1 MQLTK
6 QDQSQK
12 TALGYLRISDKKQI
26 KGESLANQREAIR
39 NYAYTN
45 DVSVIEWFTDE
56 AKSGKNAD
64 RQALQNLIVTAAK
77 MKGQIDYV
85 LVYKMSRA
93 SRDIDSYVMVIKS
106 QLAALGI
113 RVLSVTEPFDD
124 TPMGHFVENLHVM
137 LGQLDNEN
145 KREMVVDNMTRIAKQ
160 GFWQHTPPRGYNIC
174 KINNDEGKKRP
185 SLTPSHE
192 ADKITDLL
200 MRWNRGD
207 MTEAQ
212 LVRYAETIKL
222 RSARGGKPLTQDVVH
237 KMLINPVYAGYVCN
251 KFTDNE
257 RLKGR
262 HPALISPEVFE
273 QNQLII
279 LMRNKDYMS
288 GLNRQIANQ
297 TYPLRRFV
305 KCMLCD
311 KYMTAAAP
319 HNSPRYYCARP
330 SCKQSGSI
338 MTKLLHP
345 QFEELL
351 ALITPTAG
359 TRKLLKEILKRQ
371 VKQELGDINRRI
383 KRLRDQLDDND
394 SYKQKILAKF
404 IADKL
409 SEEQK
414 DTALRGADKERAD
427 LQTELLTLERKQT
440 ISEDSIENA
449 LGFMGN
455 INKYW
460 HSAPLELKQAYQEL
474 VFPKGFVYDIKTK
487 KFLTP
492 EISPLY
498 RLDLGEMGAKNDENF
513 VMVIPRRVELLL
525 PG

>member
-1 MQLTK
+1 MRVTEK
-6 QDQSQK
+6 NEPK
-12 TALGYLRISDKKQI
+12 KALGYLRISDKKQI

-39 NYAYTN
+39 SYAY
-45 DVSVIEWFTDE
+45 DKDIEVVDWFTDE

-64 RQALQNLIVTAAK
+64 RQALQELIVKAAK

-85 LVYKMSRA
+85 LVYKMNRA

-106 QLAALGI
+106 QLSALGI
-113 RVLSVTEPFDD
+113 RIQSVTEQFDD
-124 TPMGHFVENLHVM
+124 SPMGHFIENMHVM
-137 LGQLDNEN
+137 VGQLDNEN
-145 KREMVVDNMTRIAKQ
+145 KRETVIDNMTRLAKQ
-160 GFWQHTPPRGYNIC
+160 GYWQHTPPRGYDIC
-174 KINNDEGKKRP
+174 KIKNSEGKKRP
-185 SLTPSHE
+185 SLTPNHE
-192 ADKITDLL
+192 ASKVKDLL

-207 MTEAQ
+207 MSEAQ
-212 LVRYAETIKL
+212 LTRYAEAIKL
-222 RSARGGKPLTQDVVH
+222 CAMKSGKPLNQDVVH
-237 KMLINPVYAGYVCN
+237 KMLINPVYAGDVCD
-251 KFTDNE
+251 KLTDNE
-257 RLKGR
+257 RVKGR
-262 HPALISPEVFE
+262 HEALITPEVFE
-273 QNQLII
+273 QNQLIL

-288 GLNRQIANQ
+288 GLNRQIANE

-305 KCMLCD
+305 RCTHCD

-338 MTKLLHP
+338 MTKVLHP

-351 ALITPTAG
+351 TLITPTQG

-371 VKQELGDINRRI
+371 VKQELGDINRSI
-383 KRLRDQLDDND
+383 SNLRDRLDEND
-394 SYKQKILAKF
+394 SYKQKVLAKF

-414 DTALRGADKERAD
+414 DTALRGADKERVD
-427 LQTELLTLERKQT
+427 LQSELLTLERKQT
-440 ISEDSIENA
+440 TSEDSIENA

-474 VFPKGFVYDIKTK
+474 VFPKGFVYDIKTR

-498 RLDLGEMGAKNDENF
+498 RLDLGELGAKNDENF
-513 VMVIPRRVELLL
+513 VMVTPRRVELRL